1 MKHIKLTA
9 ITALI
14 ALGLSMPAAAQDA
27 DGEEGRSNQRGSAR
41 TTVEPYIEVSQVIAA
56 ELSPGNDVVTYTQV
70 AAGVDTSIVG
80 RNNGGSISLRYER
93 NIAWD
98 DDSVDNDTV
107 SGVARGYASIVPQ
120 LLTVEAGA
128 LAARTRVD
136 GNGSSTISPLLD
148 NDAESQIYSVYA
160 GPNIT
165 ARSGDF
171 TGTATGRIG
180 YTRVETP
187 DVLLTP
193 AGVNPVDVFNES
205 TTYSANV
212 NVQSAPGDFLPV
224 GVGVGAGYYQED
236 VSNLDQR
243 IRDRYARADVT
254 VPIADNVALVGGVGV
269 EDVELSSRDAV
280 RDEFGDPV
288 IGDDGR
294 FVTDDSAPRQIAYQ
308 TDGIIWDAG
317 VVWRPSRRTSLEA
330 RYGRRYGSET
340 YYGSFAWAPSP
351 RSSVS
356 IGVYDA
362 IQGFG
367 GQLTGALSNLPT
379 EFTAARNPLTGDIT
393 NCVGT
398 TQGSSCLNGALGS
411 IRSAVF
417 RSRGI
422 AASYG
427 TSLGRLQ
434 AGVGAGYDRRK
445 FIAAQNTVLGAADGL
460 TDENIYIA
468 AYLNGQLGTRA
479 SFATNVYAN
488 WFDSGFDL
496 AGDSF
501 TVGASAGYSR
511 DLGSRLTANAA
522 LGLDH
527 ITSDLLLDDITAA
540 SARVGLRYGF

>member
-1 MKHIKLTA
+1 MKHTKLTV
-9 ITALI
+9 IPALF
-14 ALGLSMPAAAQDA
+14 ALGISMPAIAQDA
-27 DGEEGRSNQRGSAR
+27 AGEEGRSEGRSSAR

-56 ELSPGNDVVTYTQV
+56 ELSPGNDVVTYTQI

-80 RNNGGSISLRYER
+80 RNNGGSVSLRYER

-107 SGVARGYASIVPQ
+107 SGIARGYASIVPQ
-120 LLTVEAGA
+120 MLTVEAGA

-136 GNGSSTISPLLD
+136 GNGSSTISPLVD
-148 NDAESQIYSVYA
+148 SDSESQIYSVYA
-160 GPNIT
+160 GPNLS

-180 YTRVETP
+180 YTRVESP
-187 DVLLTP
+187 DALVIAP
-193 AGVNPVDVFNES
+193 GVQPVDVFDES

-212 NVQSAPGDFLPV
+212 NVQSAPGDFLPI
-224 GVGVGAGYYQED
+224 GVGLGAGYYQED

-243 IRDRYARADVT
+243 VRDRYARADVT
-254 VPIADNVALVGGVGV
+254 VPVADNVALVAGVGV
-269 EDVELSSRDAV
+269 EDVKLSSRDAV

-288 IGDDGR
+288 IGSDGR
-294 FVTDDSAPRQIAYQ
+294 FVTDDSAPRQIAYE

-340 YYGSFAWAPSP
+340 YYGSFGWAPSP
-351 RSSVS
+351 RSNVNVS
-356 IGVYDA
+356 VYDA
-362 IQGFG
+362 VQGFG

-398 TQGSSCLNGALGS
+398 AQGSNCLNGALGS
-411 IRSAVF
+411 VRSATF
-417 RSRGI
+417 RNRGI

-434 AGVGAGYDRRK
+434 AGIGAGYDRRK
-445 FIAAQNTVLGAADGL
+445 FIAAQNTVLGAANGL
-460 TDENIYIA
+460 TDENIYVA
-468 AYLNGQLGTRA
+468 AYLNGQMGTRA
-479 SFATNVYAN
+479 SFATNIYAN

-501 TVGASAGYSR
+501 TVGASAAYSR
-511 DLGSRLTANAA
+511 DLGSRLSANAG

-527 ITSDLLLDDITAA
+527 ITSDSLLDDVTAA
-540 SARVGLRYGF
+540 SARIGLRYGF